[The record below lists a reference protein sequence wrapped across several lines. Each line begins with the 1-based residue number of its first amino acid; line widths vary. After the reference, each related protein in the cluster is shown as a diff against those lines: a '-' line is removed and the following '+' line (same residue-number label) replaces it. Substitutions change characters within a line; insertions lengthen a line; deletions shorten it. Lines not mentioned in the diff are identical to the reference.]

1 MRIKAAIFRAPNQ
14 PLTMEEVE
22 VDEPGPYEVL
32 VRTVASGVCHS
43 DLHCVHGS
51 LPTRPPAILGH
62 EPAGVVEAVGSG
74 VTSVKAGD
82 HVIACT
88 SIYCGNCVQC
98 LCGRPHLCVNRAA
111 CQRPRGEKPRLSQKG
126 AAIQQ
131 FADLAAFAEK
141 MLLHERAVIK
151 IANDIPL
158 DRAALLG
165 CAVTTGVGAALN
177 TAQVAPGSSVAVF
190 GTGGVGTSIIQG
202 ARIAGARQIIAVDV
216 LDSKLDTAR
225 RFGATHT
232 VNASKVDPVKE
243 IKQLS
248 DGGVDYSF
256 EAIGNK
262 QVLEQC
268 FYCLAPRG
276 ICTLVGAIPTG
287 QKVELLAGHF
297 YVEKQI
303 RGCFMGSNRFHV
315 DMPRYL
321 DLYRQGRLNLD
332 DMVSRRGR
340 LEDVNE
346 AFRAMEAGEV
356 TRTVLTF
363 GLEA

>member
-1 MRIKAAIFRAPNQ
+1 M
-14 PLTMEEVE
+14 
-22 VDEPGPYEVL
+22 
-32 VRTVASGVCHS
+32 
-43 DLHCVHGS
+43 
-51 LPTRPPAILGH
+51 
-62 EPAGVVEAVGSG
+62 
-74 VTSVKAGD
+74 
-82 HVIACT
+82 
-88 SIYCGNCVQC
+88 QC

-151 IANDIPL
+151 IADDLPL

-177 TAQVAPGSSVAVF
+177 TAQVTPGSSVAVF

-256 EAIGNK
+256 EAIGLK
-262 QVLEQC
+262 TAAEQC
-268 FYCLAPRG
+268 FACLRPG
-276 ICTLVGAIPTG
+276 GAATVMGMIPVG
-287 QKVELLAGHF
+287 QKVELEGSSSLS
-297 YVEKQI
+297 EKKIQ
-303 RGCFMGSNRFHV
+303 GSMMGSNRFKV
-315 DMPRYL
+315 DMPKYI
-321 DLYRQGRLNLD
+321 DFYTQGRLRLD
-332 DMVSRRGR
+332 EMITKRIQ
-340 LEDVNE
+340 LEDINE
-346 AFRAMEAGEV
+346 AFRAMKAGEV
-356 TRTVLTF
+356 SRSVIVF
-363 GLEA
+363 

>member
-1 MRIKAAIFRAPNQ
+1 MRIKAAVFRVPNQ
-14 PLTMEEVE
+14 PLTIEEV
-22 VDEPGPYEVL
+22 DIGAPQPSEVL

-43 DLHCVHGS
+43 DLHCLHGA
-51 LPTRPPAILGH
+51 LPTRVPAILGH
-62 EPAGVVEAVGSG
+62 EPAGIVEAVGDS
-74 VTSVKAGD
+74 VTAVKPGD

-88 SIYCGNCVQC
+88 SIYCGDCVQC
-98 LCGRPHLCVNRAA
+98 LNGRPHLCVNRAA
-111 CQRPRGEKPRLSQKG
+111 CRRKRDEQPRLSQKG
-126 AAIQQ
+126 VPLEQ
-131 FADLAAFAEK
+131 FADLAAFAEM

-151 IANDIPL
+151 IAPDVPL

-177 TAQVAPGSSVAVF
+177 TAQVTPGSSVAVF

-202 ARIAGARQIIAVDV
+202 ARIAGARQIIAVDL
-216 LDSKLDTAR
+216 LDSKLETAR
-225 RFGATHT
+225 HFGATHT
-232 VNASKVDPVKE
+232 VNAASVDPVKE

-256 EAIGNK
+256 EAIGSP
-262 QVLEQC
+262 QVLAQC
-268 FYCLAPRG
+268 FYALAPRG
-276 ICTLVGAIPTG
+276 VCTLVGAIPTG
-287 QKVELLAGHF
+287 QKIELLPGHF
-297 YVEKQI
+297 YIEKQI
-303 RGCFMGSNRFHV
+303 RGCFMGSNRFHL
-315 DMPRYL
+315 DMPKYL
-321 DLYRQGRLNLD
+321 ELYRQGRLNLD

-363 GLEA
+363 G